1 MKYLR
6 LPYPDVAGIAAAAPK
21 LNPVVVEEAGAAA
34 EAVEPKLNPF
44 VLESSVLA
52 APPKENVDG
61 EEVV

>member
-1 MKYLR
+1 M
-6 LPYPDVAGIAAAAPK
+6 AAAAPK

-44 VLESSVLA
+44 VFESSALA

>member
-1 MKYLR
+1 M
-6 LPYPDVAGIAAAAPK
+6 AAAAPK

-34 EAVEPKLNPF
+34 EAPKLNPF

-61 EEVV
+61 EEAV

>member
-1 MKYLR
+1 MAE
-6 LPYPDVAGIAAAAPK
+6 VAPK

-34 EAVEPKLNPF
+34 APKLNPF

-52 APPKENVDG
+52 APPPEPKEKGDG